1 MFYLKYR
8 PQKVAEID
16 NSSVRNILEKVL
28 DAKRIPHAL
37 LFVGEKGT
45 GKTSAAR
52 ILAKAL
58 NCLENKFSQ
67 KNSSVEPCNLCSN
80 CLAITK
86 GYSVDVLEMD
96 AASNRGIEEV
106 KNLIKETSF
115 LPMNSRFRIF
125 IIDEAHMITPD
136 GFNALLKTLE
146 EPPST
151 AIFILATT
159 NEEKLPKTIVSRCF
173 RINFGR
179 AKKEDILSMLRR
191 ICQNEKIDLSDEIL
205 DLISLRSENSFRDAA
220 KLLEEVVVQ
229 NLKTVEEVEN
239 FLGIRGQNNF
249 LMLIEKKDISGTFSF
264 IEEFALN
271 GGNFK
276 ILIEDLLEKLRL
288 KLLHKK
294 GLLKDDELE
303 SPLTFNEIAFL
314 IKLLLE
320 AYQNMKIT
328 PIDSLPLEIALA
340 EFYNKGK

>member
-8 PQKVAEID
+8 PQKLAEID
-16 NSSVRNILEKVL
+16 NSSVRHILEKIL
-28 DAKRIPHAL
+28 NAKTVPHAL

-58 NCLENKFSQ
+58 NCLENKSSQ
-67 KNSSVEPCNLCSN
+67 KNLSFEPCNLCPN
-80 CLAITK
+80 CQAITK

-106 KNLIKETSF
+106 KNLIKETNF

-146 EPPST
+146 EPPKT

-159 NEEKLPKTIVSRCF
+159 NEEKLPKTIISRCF
-173 RINFGR
+173 KINFGK
-179 AKKEDILSMLRR
+179 AKKSDILSMLKR
-191 ICQNEKIDLSDEIL
+191 ICRNEKINLSDEIL
-205 DLISLRSENSFRDAA
+205 ELISRRSENSFRDAA
-220 KLLEEVVVQ
+220 KLLEEIVIQ
-229 NLKTVEEVEN
+229 NLKTVEEIEK
-239 FLGIRGQNNF
+239 FLGIRGQTDLLN
-249 LMLIEKKDISGTFSF
+249 LIEKKDAVGTFAF
-264 IEEFALN
+264 IENFALN

-294 GLLKDDELE
+294 GLLKEEEFD
-303 SPLTFNEIAFL
+303 SPLTFGEITFL

-340 EFYNKGK
+340 EFYNRGK